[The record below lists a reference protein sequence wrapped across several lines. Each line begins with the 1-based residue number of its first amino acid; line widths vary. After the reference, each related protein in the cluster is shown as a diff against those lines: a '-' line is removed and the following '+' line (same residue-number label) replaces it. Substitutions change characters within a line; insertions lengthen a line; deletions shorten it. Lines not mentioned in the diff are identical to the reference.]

1 MMAKGASN
9 CLFLSL
15 LFLLIICSSAKL
27 LKLPSLSPPGTL
39 VGFSYHAR
47 GKTAAPSTR
56 RTMSFLQMN
65 KVSPSQI
72 RVFVADHKVLSPLS
86 NSGVSVDLYLNESLV
101 ENLRSS
107 NLSAISWLKTHLLAL
122 LPHVDI
128 KSIVVTRINDDF
140 RGQTELIKL
149 LSTLKSIHSL
159 LSSFNLHR
167 EVKVSVAFS
176 SSFLQN
182 IKSKTFERD
191 LRRIFGFIKK
201 TGSSVIVEAVVDG
214 EMSMGDQF
222 VQSVIEGATLATS
235 ALPYNSVPIVL
246 TMKST
251 AVPSP
256 TEAAE
261 FTAKVERCLANNIEI
276 TTRVAALYAE
286 VSTMEDFVQNGH
298 EGEEEQ
304 IFLSSRRELLSS
316 VKETTHDVIIPPPT
330 TALPTAPSSTSPVSI
345 PPNNPTPT
353 IVTVPSTNPI
363 TVTPTNPAD
372 TPAPIPTT
380 TPVTVPSTN
389 PNNPTVP
396 ITNPVTTPAPI
407 TVPGAQPVTNP
418 VTTYPAPTGGV
429 PVSTP
434 VTNPVTPPA
443 TTNAP
448 AIPGQ
453 SWCVARTGA
462 SETSLQAALD
472 YACGM
477 GGADCSQIQ
486 QGANCY
492 NPNTPQNHA
501 SYAFNSY
508 YQKNPAPT
516 SCDFGGTAT
525 IVNTNPS
532 SGSCIYPSSAS
543 QSTPTATPATS
554 SSTAGAG
561 VPGSVTPPSVLNS
574 STPGSATT
582 TVFGSDTPPSVNTS
596 TSMSAGLQPF
606 MSCFILLTSSVAGVI
621 FLDV

>member
-15 LFLLIICSSAKL
+15 LFLLISCSS
-27 LKLPSLSPPGTL
+27 GTL

-47 GKTAAPSTR
+47 GKTTDCSTS
-56 RTMSFLQMN
+56 RTISFLQLN

-72 RVFVADHKVLSPLS
+72 RVFVADHTVLSTLS
-86 NSGVSVDLYLNESLV
+86 NSGVYVDLHLNESLV

-107 NLSAISWLKTHLLAL
+107 NSFAISWLKTHLLAL

-128 KSIVVTRINDDF
+128 KSIVVTRISNDF
-140 RGQTELIKL
+140 GGQTELVKL
-149 LSTLKSIHSL
+149 LSSLKSIHSL
-159 LSSFNLHR
+159 LSSFNLHK

-176 SSFLQN
+176 SSLLQ
-182 IKSKTFERD
+182 KMKGTAYETD
-191 LRRIFGFIKK
+191 LHRVFGFIKK
-201 TGSSVIVEAVVDG
+201 TGSFVIVEAIIDG
-214 EMSMGDQF
+214 ELSTGDQF
-222 VQSVIEGATLATS
+222 VESVIEAATT
-235 ALPYNSVPIVL
+235 LPCKNVPILL
-246 TMKST
+246 TIKSP
-251 AVPSP
+251 AVPS
-256 TEAAE
+256 AAE
-261 FTAKVERCLANNIEI
+261 VAKFTAKVEKSLQNNIEI
-276 TTRVAALYAE
+276 TTRNRIAALYAE
-286 VSTMEDFVQNGH
+286 ISRMEDFVQKDV
-298 EGEEEQ
+298 
-304 IFLSSRRELLSS
+304 STRRELLSS
-316 VKETTHDVIIPPPT
+316 VKKTAHDIINPPT
-330 TALPTAPSSTSPVSI
+330 TTFPTAPTSTTPVSV
-345 PPNNPTPT
+345 PPSNPTPT
-353 IVTVPSTNPI
+353 IVTVPS
-363 TVTPTNPAD
+363 TNPAD

-407 TVPGAQPVTNP
+407 TVPGAGAQPVTNP

-434 VTNPVTPPA
+434 VTNPVPPPA

-453 SWCVARTGA
+453 SWCIARSGA

-492 NPNTPQNHA
+492 NPNTLQNHA

-516 SCDFGGTAT
+516 SCDFGGTAI

-532 SGSCIYPSSAS
+532 SGSCLYPSSAS
-543 QSTPTATPATS
+543 QSTPNTTPTTTPAT
-554 SSTAGAG
+554 TPA
-561 VPGSVTPPSVLNS
+561 SVTPPSVLNS
-574 STPGSATT
+574 STTPTITVTPATT
-582 TVFGSDTPPSVNTS
+582 PATT
-596 TSMSAGLQPF
+596 
-606 MSCFILLTSSVAGVI
+606 VAGVPG
-621 FLDV
+621 

>member
-15 LFLLIICSSAKL
+15 LFLLIICSS
-27 LKLPSLSPPGTL
+27 GTL

-47 GKTAAPSTR
+47 GKTAACLTS
-56 RTMSFLQMN
+56 RTISFLQLN

-72 RVFVADHKVLSPLS
+72 RVFVEDHTVLSDLP
-86 NSGVSVDLYLNESLV
+86 NSGVSVDLRLNVSLV

-107 NLSAISWLKTHLLAL
+107 NSSAISWLKTHLPAL
-122 LPHVDI
+122 LPHLDI
-128 KSIVVTRINDDF
+128 KSIVVTRIDNDF
-140 RGQTELIKL
+140 GGRTELVKL
-149 LSTLKSIHSL
+149 LSTLKSIRVL
-159 LSSFNLHR
+159 LSSFNLHK
-167 EVKVSVAFS
+167 EIKVSVAFS
-176 SSFLQN
+176 SSFLQKL
-182 IKSKTFERD
+182 KSTTYERD
-191 LRRIFGFIKK
+191 LHRIFGFIKK
-201 TGSSVIVEAVVDG
+201 TGSFVIAEAIIDG
-214 EMSMGDQF
+214 ELSMGDQF
-222 VQSVIEGATLATS
+222 VQSVIEGASRFATS
-235 ALPYNSVPIVL
+235 TLPCNNVPILL
-246 TMKST
+246 TMKSP
-251 AVPSP
+251 AVPS
-256 TEAAE
+256 AAEVSE
-261 FTAKVERCLANNIEI
+261 FTAKVEKSLENNAEI
-276 TTRVAALYAE
+276 TTRIAALYAE
-286 VSTMEDFVQNGH
+286 VSTMEDFVQKEL

-304 IFLSSRRELLSS
+304 IFLSSRREILNN
-316 VKETTHDVIIPPPT
+316 VKKTAHDIIIPPT
-330 TALPTAPSSTSPVSI
+330 TTFPTAPTSTLPVSF

-353 IVTVPSTNPI
+353 IVTVPSTNPVTI
-363 TVTPTNPAD
+363 TPTNPAD
-372 TPAPIPTT
+372 TPVPIPTT

-434 VTNPVTPPA
+434 VTNPVPPPA

-462 SETSLQAALD
+462 LEASLQAALD
-472 YACGM
+472 YACGI

-492 NPNTPQNHA
+492 NPNTIQNHA

-532 SGSCIYPSSAS
+532 IGSCIYPSSAS
-543 QSTPTATPATS
+543 QSTPIATPTATPATT
-554 SSTAGAG
+554 SSTSGAG
-561 VPGSVTPPSVLNS
+561 VPGSITPPSVLNS
-574 STPGSATT
+574 SNPGATT
-582 TVFGSDTPPSVNTS
+582 TVFGSDSPPSVNTS

-606 MSCFILLTSSVAGVI
+606 INCIILLTSFVAGVI